1 MEDFKNKIKFFILSY
16 ENVCNIINFLNNEKF
31 SDPCYE
37 RQRSY
42 YLDMKNHFM
51 DKIKELII

>member
-31 SDPCYE
+31 SDSCYDN
-37 RQRSY
+37 QRSY
-42 YLDMKNHFM
+42 YLSMKDHFM
-51 DKIKELII
+51 NKIKELVI